1 MHRKRN
7 QVAPENA
14 YVAYGDSQFEIV
26 PETEGSKLDL
36 KNAYN
41 VLSEAVSG
49 NKTSVDF
56 DSEPDVYVKQ
66 ISPATIRICRRL
78 LMHVT
83 ISQKQALRILL
94 EMKRKPWMEI
104 RSRTG

>member
-1 MHRKRN
+1 MKALNCAQKEN

-56 DSEPDVYVKQ
+56 DSEPDVYVKAD
-66 ISPATIRICRRL
+66 ITSDNPDLGIKFKDMGKNGRL
-78 LMHVT
+78 AHYT
-83 ISQKQALRILL
+83 YHKKES
-94 EMKRKPWMEI
+94 
-104 RSRTG
+104 

>member
-1 MHRKRN
+1 MKALNCAQKEN

-14 YVAYGDSQFEIV
+14 YVAVMGDSQFEIV

-49 NKTSVDF
+49 NKLRL
-56 DSEPDVYVKQ
+56 
-66 ISPATIRICRRL
+66 IST
-78 LMHVT
+78 V
-83 ISQKQALRILL
+83 
-94 EMKRKPWMEI
+94 
-104 RSRTG
+104 SRTCM